1 VPDAGVMPLFEIAI
15 LAIIQGITEF
25 LPISSSGHLRLGS
38 EMLGLSENTLI
49 LDVAVHVGTLFAV
62 VGYFW
67 RDLLFMVVG
76 VFDNLRGR
84 KHDGGRLAGYLVIA
98 TIPIIVAGYFADD
111 LIENHLRT
119 LEIVG
124 WTTLGFGILLF
135 LADRMGMTILRIDHL
150 SVPHALTIGIA
161 QILALIPGTSR
172 AGITITAARFLG
184 YDRQEAAR
192 FSMLM
197 SIPAIGGAGLLI
209 GLRLLETGDP
219 VLTRDALL
227 AAIIAFATALLAIAL
242 FLRWLRFAG
251 FGPFVIYRI
260 LLGGLIL
267 GWVYGA
273 F

>member
-1 VPDAGVMPLFEIAI
+1 MPLFEIAI

-38 EMLGLSENTLI
+38 ELLGLSGNALI

-62 VGYFW
+62 AVYFW
-67 RDLLFMVVG
+67 RDFVFMIVGLL
-76 VFDNLRGR
+76 DNARGR
-84 KHDGGRLAGYLVIA
+84 KHEGGRLAGYLVLA
-98 TIPIIVAGYFADD
+98 TIPIVIAGFFAQD

-119 LEIVG
+119 LEVVG
-124 WTTLGFGILLF
+124 WTTIGFGVLLY
-135 LADRMGMTILRIDHL
+135 LADRMGMTILKLEHL
-150 SVPHALTIGIA
+150 TISNALIIGIA
-161 QILALIPGTSR
+161 QVLALIPGTSR

-184 YDRQEAAR
+184 YDRSEAAR

-209 GLRLLETGDP
+209 GLKLIETGNP
-219 VLTRDALL
+219 VLTRDALI
-227 AAIIAFATALLAIAL
+227 AAMLSFLTALVVIAL

-251 FGPFVIYRI
+251 FGPFVIYR
-260 LLGGLIL
+260 LALGALIL

>member
-1 VPDAGVMPLFEIAI
+1 MPLFEIAI

-38 EMLGLSENTLI
+38 ELLGLSENTLI

-62 VGYFW
+62 AVYFW
-67 RDLLFMVVG
+67 RDLVFMIVG
-76 VFDNLRGR
+76 LCDNARGR
-84 KHDGGRLAGYLVIA
+84 KHEGGRLAGYLVLA
-98 TIPIIVAGYFADD
+98 TIPIVIAGFFAQD

-124 WTTLGFGILLF
+124 WTTIGFGVLLY
-135 LADRMGMTILRIDHL
+135 LADRMGMTILKLEHL
-150 SVPHALTIGIA
+150 TISNALVIGIA
-161 QILALIPGTSR
+161 QVLALIPGTSR

-184 YDRQEAAR
+184 YDRSEAAR

-209 GLRLLETGDP
+209 GLKLIETGNP
-219 VLTRDALL
+219 VLSRDALI
-227 AAIIAFATALLAIAL
+227 AAVLSFLTALVAIAL

-251 FGPFVIYRI
+251 FGPFVIYR
-260 LLGGLIL
+260 LALGALIL

>member
-1 VPDAGVMPLFEIAI
+1 MPLFEIAV

-38 EMLGLSENTLI
+38 ELFGLSANTLI

-62 VGYFW
+62 AVYFW
-67 RDLLFMVVG
+67 RDLVFMIIG
-76 VFDNLRGR
+76 LFDNARGR
-84 KHDGGRLAGYLVIA
+84 KHEGGRLAGYLVLA
-98 TIPIIVAGYFADD
+98 TIPIIIAGFFAQD

-124 WTTLGFGILLF
+124 WTTIGFGILLY
-135 LADRMGMTILRIDHL
+135 LADRMGMTILKLEHL
-150 SVPHALTIGIA
+150 TISHTLVIGIA
-161 QILALIPGTSR
+161 QVLALIPGTSR

-184 YDRQEAAR
+184 YDRTEAAR

-197 SIPAIGGAGLLI
+197 SIPAIAGAGLLI
-209 GLRLLETGDP
+209 GLELIETGNSI
-219 VLTRDALL
+219 LTRDALI
-227 AAIIAFATALLAIAL
+227 AAALSFLTALVAIAL

-251 FGPFVIYRI
+251 FGPFVIYR
-260 LLGGLIL
+260 LALGALIL

>member
-1 VPDAGVMPLFEIAI
+1 MPLFEIAI

-38 EMLGLSENTLI
+38 ELLGLSENTLI

-62 VGYFW
+62 AVYFW
-67 RDLLFMVVG
+67 RNLVFMIVG
-76 VFDNLRGR
+76 LFDNARGR
-84 KHDGGRLAGYLVIA
+84 KHEGGRLAGYLVLA
-98 TIPIIVAGYFADD
+98 TIPIVIAGFFAQD

-124 WTTLGFGILLF
+124 WTTIGFGVLLY
-135 LADRMGMTILRIDHL
+135 LADRMGMTILKLEHL
-150 SVPHALTIGIA
+150 TISNALIIGIA
-161 QILALIPGTSR
+161 QVLALIPGTSR

-184 YDRQEAAR
+184 YDRSEAAR
-192 FSMLM
+192 LSMLM

-209 GLRLLETGDP
+209 GLKLIETGNP
-219 VLTRDALL
+219 VLSRDALI
-227 AAIIAFATALLAIAL
+227 AAVLSFLTALVAIAL

-251 FGPFVIYRI
+251 FGPFVIYR
-260 LLGGLIL
+260 LALGALIL

>member
-1 VPDAGVMPLFEIAI
+1 MPLFEIAI
-15 LAIIQGITEF
+15 LAVIQGITEF

-38 EMLGLSENTLI
+38 EMMGLSENTLI
-49 LDVAVHVGTLFAV
+49 LDVSVHVGALFAV
-62 VGYFW
+62 VAYFW
-67 RDLLFMVVG
+67 RDLVFMLAG
-76 VFDNLRGR
+76 VFDNLRGH
-84 KHDGGRLAGYLVIA
+84 KHDGGRLAAYLVIA
-98 TIPIIVAGYFADD
+98 TVPIVIAGYFGQA
-111 LIENHLRT
+111 LIEDHMRT
-119 LEIVG
+119 LEVVG

-135 LADRMGMTILRIDHL
+135 LVDRTGMTILKIDHL
-150 SVPHALTIGIA
+150 SIPHALTIGIA
-161 QILALIPGTSR
+161 QVLALIPGTSR

-184 YDRQEAAR
+184 YDRREAAR

-197 SIPAIGGAGLLI
+197 SIPAIGGAGILI

-219 VLTRDALL
+219 ILTRDALI
-227 AAIIAFATALLAIAL
+227 AALLSFITALLAISL

-260 LLGGLIL
+260 ALGALIL

>member
-1 VPDAGVMPLFEIAI
+1 MPLFEIAV

-38 EMLGLSENTLI
+38 ELLGLSQNTLI

-62 VGYFW
+62 VAYFW
-67 RDLLFMVVG
+67 RDLVFMIAGLFDTV
-76 VFDNLRGR
+76 RGR
-84 KHDGGRLAGYLVIA
+84 KHDGARLAGYLVLA
-98 TIPIIVAGYFADD
+98 TIPVIIAGFFAQN
-111 LIENHLRT
+111 LIEHHLRT

-124 WTTLGFGILLF
+124 WTTIGFGLLLF
-135 LADRMGMTILRIDHL
+135 LADRTGMTILKLDHL
-150 SVPHALTIGIA
+150 TIPHALVIGIA
-161 QILALIPGTSR
+161 QVLALIPGTSR

-184 YDRQEAAR
+184 YDRREAAR
-192 FSMLM
+192 FSMLL

-209 GLRLLETGDP
+209 GLQLIETGNAM
-219 VLTRDALL
+219 LTRDALI
-227 AAIIAFATALLAIAL
+227 AAVLSFLTALVTIVL

-251 FGPFVIYRI
+251 FGPFVIYR
-260 LLGGLIL
+260 LALGGLIL